1 MRAGDVPGRDTIPDC
16 LSRKLM
22 PRLVP
27 VRISIAEVEALGGL
41 GEKVPIGCVQVQHLK
56 LRGSGKL

>member
-22 PRLVP
+22 PRLIP
-27 VRISIAEVEALGGL
+27 VGIGIAEVEALGGL
-41 GEKVPIGCVQVQHLK
+41 DEKLPIGCVQVQHFK
-56 LRGSGKL
+56 LRGPGEL